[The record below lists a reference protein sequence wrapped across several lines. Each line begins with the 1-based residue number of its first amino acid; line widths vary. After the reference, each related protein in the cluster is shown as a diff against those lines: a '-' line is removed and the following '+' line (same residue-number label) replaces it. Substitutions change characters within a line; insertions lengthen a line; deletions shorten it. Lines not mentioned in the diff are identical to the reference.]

1 MREECVVFPPFSQCG
16 GVAHVL
22 QGLQCLESVAH
33 VCASLSLT
41 DTLSLSVILHGC
53 LCLVCVCVCV
63 CICVYGVSRRL
74 LGVLTALPLGCTLG
88 SSLCFNV

>member
-41 DTLSLSVILHGC
+41 DTLSLCASAWVFVSG
-53 LCLVCVCVCV
+53 VCVCVCV
-63 CICVYGVSRRL
+63 YVFLVCH
-74 LGVLTALPLGCTLG
+74 AGC
-88 SSLCFNV
+88 